1 MVKTLPPR
9 TWATPLTIGSFIL
22 MSISGLLM
30 FLHWDT
36 GLMAGAHQW
45 VSLLFL
51 LGVGGHVTANFRP
64 LKTHL
69 HSRWGQ
75 ASIAVFVTVL
85 AASVFSWGLVT
96 GSQLEEPILLAL
108 ADAPLSSLADLTH
121 TEPQALLQK
130 LQAHGITAT
139 ARQSIRELAS
149 TQHVDAERLLG
160 MVFLS
165 R

>member
-1 MVKTLPPR
+1 MVKAIPPR

-36 GLMAGAHQW
+36 GLVAGAHQW

-64 LKTHL
+64 FKNHL

-75 ASIAVFVTVL
+75 ASVAIFVTVL

-96 GSQLEEPILLAL
+96 GSQLQRPILLAL
-108 ADAPLSSLADLTH
+108 ADAPLSSLADITR
-121 TEPQALLQK
+121 TEPRALLEK
-130 LQAHGITAT
+130 LQARGITAT
-139 ARQSIRELAS
+139 SGQSIRELAL
-149 TQHVDAERLLG
+149 TQQVDTERLLG
-160 MVFLS
+160 MVFLPN
-165 R
+165 